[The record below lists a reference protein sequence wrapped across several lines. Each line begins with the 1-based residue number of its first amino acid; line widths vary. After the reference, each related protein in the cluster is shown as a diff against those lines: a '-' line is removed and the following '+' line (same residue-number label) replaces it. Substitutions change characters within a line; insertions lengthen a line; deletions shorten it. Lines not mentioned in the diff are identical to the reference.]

1 MRGNSENRGY
11 KSQFGREILQQGE
24 SKFEFP
30 RTGHIQES
38 KCSKSNSWK
47 SNTLFFQWSKSL
59 YSWFRQHK
67 LVGVPKHSKFDFD
80 IVVLLMSVVLKS
92 TPSPIVILNPK
103 LRLLPDRIATYNL
116 DFRSFHTR
124 KGETTI
130 FQKNRKFIF

>member
-67 LVGVPKHSKFDFD
+67 LVGVPKHSKIGFRYCGFIDER
-80 IVVLLMSVVLKS
+80 S
-92 TPSPIVILNPK
+92 TEV
-103 LRLLPDRIATYNL
+103 D
-116 DFRSFHTR
+116 
-124 KGETTI
+124 TI
-130 FQKNRKFIF
+130 FNRHFVSQIAPTSRPNCDL